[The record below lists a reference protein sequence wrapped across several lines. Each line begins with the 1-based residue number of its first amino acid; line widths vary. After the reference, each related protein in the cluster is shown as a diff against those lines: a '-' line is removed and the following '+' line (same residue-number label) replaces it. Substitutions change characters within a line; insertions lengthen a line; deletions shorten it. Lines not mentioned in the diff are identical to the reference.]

1 MGLNGWMTW
10 SYPKLINAEHFKGDV
25 PRDEENRVPES
36 AIKYGPLVDR
46 TGYRCKKC
54 MMNIHI
60 DCAREAERL
69 KISMVCFGTPDPR
82 STHKLFPEHGVG
94 HINHCKNWHENLV
107 QLFLTFFF
115 SLAILIF
122 HAIYQFAN
130 SLRKWVDVEILYLQW
145 VIHLVS
151 DKIIL
156 MYMCANYSERSHSE
170 SHEDLT
176 VFNVVKIICLELIN
190 QKFHVKTI

>member
-1 MGLNGWMTW
+1 MNTILTQ
-10 SYPKLINAEHFKGDV
+10 YKGDV

-82 STHKLFPEHGVG
+82 STHKLFPEHGVSISIFICIFTLIL
-94 HINHCKNWHENLV
+94 HSIINYE
-107 QLFLTFFF
+107 LF
-115 SLAILIF
+115 
-122 HAIYQFAN
+122 
-130 SLRKWVDVEILYLQW
+130 
-145 VIHLVS
+145 
-151 DKIIL
+151 
-156 MYMCANYSERSHSE
+156 
-170 SHEDLT
+170 
-176 VFNVVKIICLELIN
+176 
-190 QKFHVKTI
+190 

>member
-1 MGLNGWMTW
+1 M
-10 SYPKLINAEHFKGDV
+10 EHFTGDV

-82 STHKLFPEHGVG
+82 STHKLFPEHGVSLMSW
-94 HINHCKNWHENLV
+94 K
-107 QLFLTFFF
+107 QL
-115 SLAILIF
+115 SDLATL
-122 HAIYQFAN
+122 N
-130 SLRKWVDVEILYLQW
+130 MPNR
-145 VIHLVS
+145 
-151 DKIIL
+151 
-156 MYMCANYSERSHSE
+156 N
-170 SHEDLT
+170 
-176 VFNVVKIICLELIN
+176 
-190 QKFHVKTI
+190 